1 MATIEKDRQGTVNS
15 AAKYELPKLPYGYGD
30 LEPAYSRELLELHHD
45 KHHAAYVKGVNEA
58 LEGLAHA
65 REKGD
70 WAALNQLQ
78 KNLAFHLSGHVLH
91 SLFWRNLT
99 PSSSALRDGDLLT
112 NVRRDFSTLDALRD
126 QMNEAA
132 VAVQGSGWAAL
143 SWEPLGRRL
152 VVEQIYDHQGNTGN
166 GTVPLLVLDMWE
178 HAYYLQYRNEKK
190 KWVAAFWDIVNWPDV
205 AERYL
210 KVRTLDLSL

>member
-1 MATIEKDRQGTVNS
+1 MTARSNGKQTSTRSAT
-15 AAKYELPKLPYGYGD
+15 KYELPPLPYGYGD
-30 LEPAYSRELLELHHD
+30 LEPAYSREQLELHHD

-91 SLFWRNLT
+91 SLFWKNMSPQSTGT
-99 PSSSALRDGDLLT
+99 PTGELLKA
-112 NVRRDFSTLDALRD
+112 VERDFAGFKPLRD

-132 VAVQGSGWAAL
+132 IAIQGSGWAAL

-190 KWVAAFWDIVNWPDV
+190 KWATVFWDIVNWADV
-205 AERYL
+205 DERYV